1 MKAAIDLMGGSE
13 KYSEWVDETVDD
25 KVETRSIGSA
35 SDVGKVVASDDKPL
49 FPRFPGAPTPAAQPI
64 PSEDEEEV
72 PTRSVLKRQAQ
83 LLVDTKSRRKG
94 FNFRR

>member
-1 MKAAIDLMGGSE
+1 MEVLSTGS
-13 KYSEWVDETVDD
+13 KSENGKITHTDD
-25 KVETRSIGSA
+25 R
-35 SDVGKVVASDDKPL
+35 PL
-49 FPRFPGAPTPAAQPI
+49 FPHFPGVTTPAATTQI
-64 PSEDEEEV
+64 SEDEEEV